1 MKRYEVDFLADA
13 IHDIDALFC
22 YIAEENS
29 LEIAARYLA
38 RIERFC
44 FSLQTFPLRGTA
56 VAGEVAGLRRMGFE
70 RRVTILFKVEE
81 KRVEILLILYGGQN
95 LEPVLEKLLEN

>member
-1 MKRYEVDFLADA
+1 MKRYEVHFLTGA
-13 IHDIDALFC
+13 IHDIDALYC

-29 LEIAARYLA
+29 FEIAARYLA

-44 FSLQTFPLRGTA
+44 FSLETFPLRGTA

-70 RRVTILFKVEE
+70 RKVTILFKVGE
-81 KRVEILLILYGGQN
+81 KRVEILRILYGGQN
-95 LEPVLEKLLEN
+95 LEPVLEKLLGS